1 MNLNKQMNNMDLIER
16 NKLLQNKEKNNSKK
30 TIPPVSAY
38 NRALPSIP
46 EVMKKKKR
54 KRKDTFCQSIKS
66 TLISAMCLLKHQQQ
80 H

>member
-46 EVMKKKKR
+46 EVMKKKK
-54 KRKDTFCQSIKS
+54 KKKKKKEKTHSVN
-66 TLISAMCLLKHQQQ
+66 LLNQP
-80 H
+80 